1 MKGWFDVARIS
12 CSARARL
19 ILLRLIISFLLN
31 TIINI
36 CLRLVGGNLSLR
48 RDDLISFL

>member
-19 ILLRLIISFLLN
+19 ILFRLIISVLLN
-31 TIINI
+31 TIYDQFMS
-36 CLRLVGGNLSLR
+36 LVGGNLSLR
-48 RDDLISFL
+48 RVDLISFL